1 MAHHKSAKKRIRS
14 NARKNNRNR
23 TYISSVRTAV
33 KAFRSAAEAGQEE
46 SKVLQLFRSAQAMLA
61 SAATKGVIHRNNAS
75 RKIGRLA
82 NMLKA
87 VQAGEKVG
95 AAAVAKKAA
104 PKKAPTKKDAAAKTT
119 TTAAKKKPAAAKKTT
134 TKKK

>member
-14 NARKNNRNR
+14 NARKNTRNR
-23 TYISSVRTAV
+23 TYLSSVRTAV
-33 KAFRSAAEAGQEE
+33 KAFRTAAEAGQEE
-46 SKVLQLFRSAQAMLA
+46 SIVLQLFRSAQSLLA
-61 SAATKGVIHRNNAS
+61 SAATKGVIHKNNAS

-87 VQAGEKVG
+87 MQAGEKVG

-104 PKKAPTKKDAAAKTT
+104 PKK
-119 TTAAKKKPAAAKKTT
+119 TAAKKETATKSAAAKKKTAAKKSSA
-134 TKKK
+134 KKK